1 MAKKFFDLNILV
13 FVNVDEL
20 ELNFFFFSIYRNDY
34 KEIKVFVICAFI
46 SINAGEKET

>member
-20 ELNFFFFSIYRNDY
+20 KLNFFFLQFTETI
-34 KEIKVFVICAFI
+34 IKK
-46 SINAGEKET
+46 SNYL